1 MTEYTTE
8 ALIALLSERYEPED
22 MAEIVGKLN
31 AWLARGDGV
40 AVYENHDLGHPEL
53 GRIVC
58 LSFGST
64 GAVFEGE
71 PPSRMP
77 DLPQLIG
84 WRYQLVGTYRGELL
98 PLKEASA

>member
-1 MTEYTTE
+1 MTEYTAE
-8 ALIALLSERYEPED
+8 ALSALLGERYEPED
-22 MAEIVGKLN
+22 MPEIVGKLN

-58 LSFGST
+58 LSFGSPESAL
-64 GAVFEGE
+64 GVE
-71 PPSRMP
+71 PPQRMP

-84 WRYQLVGTYRGELL
+84 WRYQLIGTYRGEAL
-98 PLKEASA
+98 S